1 LSRPNRIELVVSVTE
16 HAEGIKI
23 QSACCRATLVPCYN
37 IQKTLLV
44 HLNVIE
50 LNLATLD
57 FLEVR
62 MPFALGGQPN
72 FLE

>member
-1 LSRPNRIELVVSVTE
+1 LSRLDGIELVVSVTE

-23 QSACCRATLVPCYN
+23 HSACCGATLLPCHN

-50 LNLATLD
+50 LNLSTLY